1 MHIHYNTYSK
11 NITASLNIK
20 THFQRNSIFG
30 SMPLRPSSTIAK
42 LNISVQNWSSG
53 FSHKAWSSRQIL
65 EERKSN
71 ASSQFQTD
79 LTSSDIKM
87 QVTEF
92 LAHSMKQQK
101 FKITNLV
108 IVRNCS
114 SKIILQQDKERIRGH
129 LKI

>member
-1 MHIHYNTYSK
+1 
-11 NITASLNIK
+11 
-20 THFQRNSIFG
+20 
-30 SMPLRPSSTIAK
+30 
-42 LNISVQNWSSG
+42 
-53 FSHKAWSSRQIL
+53 
-65 EERKSN
+65 
-71 ASSQFQTD
+71 
-79 LTSSDIKM
+79 M